1 MIKITEDILKSVD
14 EFKNN
19 IQRYK
24 EGKFENIKSFSPIM
38 GIYKQRLNDTYMVR
52 PRIPGGEITI
62 AKLKDISEIANKYA
76 QGELRFTTRQDIQFH
91 DVELDDLNNILDSL
105 IKCGLTTKGA
115 GGDGIRNVTCSP
127 LSGVSLDEIFD
138 VTPYVKQVTNFMM
151 KDPANLK
158 LPRKYKISFSNSPED
173 TANATVSD
181 IGFIAKIVDGKRGF
195 EVYAGGGLGNNA
207 KIALKLEDFIE
218 DTMAL
223 YYVQAMKQV
232 FEREGDRTNRRKARL
247 RYVVERLGEK
257 EFIQMFKN
265 ELDNLKAKQDLRLKI
280 DIIEENMQDISSI
293 NESKWEEKYKNIV
306 YPQKQVG
313 YYSLYIHPQNGK
325 ISTNYLDKLVNF
337 LTSINYK
344 ISIRLTMTQGFFV
357 RDLKKKDAQT
367 LIDITSD
374 YVSIFN
380 VDNSISCVGPKICN
394 FGINNSQGLL
404 DSIIEAFKE
413 TTVDIKS
420 ALPKMFISGC
430 HNSCAHPQKGLIGF
444 IGKKKRTDD
453 GLIPVY
459 AISFNGRVGSNVTRF
474 GEVYGEIAAKKIPK
488 FLLELALLK
497 VNSGYTDFT
506 QFIENSEVEVKTLVA
521 KYSSLE
527 RLSENQDLYSD
538 FD

>member
-91 DVELDDLNNILDSL
+91 NVELDDLNNILDSL

-325 ISTNYLDKLVNF
+325 MSTNYLDKLVNF